1 MYEKKDKI
9 FSSYEKNKTSL
20 IELVVVG
27 GNENCAFG
35 TNF

>member
-9 FSSYEKNKTSL
+9 FSSYEKNKT
-20 IELVVVG
+20 IIDRVG
-27 GNENCAFG
+27 GCRGNENCAFG